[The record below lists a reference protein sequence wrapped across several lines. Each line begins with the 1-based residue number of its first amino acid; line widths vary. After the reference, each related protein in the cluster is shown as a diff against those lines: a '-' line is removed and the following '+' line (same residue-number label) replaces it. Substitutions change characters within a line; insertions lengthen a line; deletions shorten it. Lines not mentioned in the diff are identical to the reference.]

1 LLLTSAKN
9 INNKKMSEYI
19 IFDSSEWDGVDEDLQ
34 NGKHYTVQQDPE
46 NRRYIVDD
54 AGDVRSL
61 ALWEGSILSIGV
73 EFDWQWGAFEDAP
86 KQVGGTHYS
95 KMAIEPIEFIVQNG
109 LGYIE
114 GNVIKYISR
123 YKNKNGLEDLKKARH
138 YIDMLI
144 QQEEGK

>member
-1 LLLTSAKN
+1 MKQYLIFHS
-9 INNKKMSEYI
+9 KK
-19 IFDSSEWDGVDEDLQ
+19 WDGFTEALT
-34 NGKHYTVQQDPE
+34 NG
-46 NRRYIVDD
+46 RRYDLFEEDGYLYFLDD
-54 AGDVRSL
+54 LGNIRSQTDWKGDSHTEEESKDSV
-61 ALWEGSILSIGV
+61 
-73 EFDWQWGAFEDAP
+73 
-86 KQVGGTHYS
+86 QVGGDHYS

-144 QQEEGK
+144 EQEEGK